1 LKLFFLFMAHKV
13 TCCASQEGQVHA
25 AALAA
30 SAAAARVAEKDLQRA
45 ERIDAQAGLALDYI
59 QRHADQ

>member
-1 LKLFFLFMAHKV
+1 MAHKV